1 MADIE
6 GTREFALGLPSV
18 TEQPHHD
25 MSSFRVAG
33 KIFATV
39 TPDETRLHVFVTE
52 PEISATVAE
61 DPAAFEPLYWGKKLS
76 GVRVLLA
83 AAPASRVQ
91 ELLTE
96 AWLGKAPKS
105 LIGELPGTGMET
117 AP

>member
-1 MADIE
+1 VGSIE
-6 GTREFALGLPSV
+6 QARRFALSLPGA
-18 TEQPHHD
+18 TEQPHHE

-39 TPDETRLHVFVTE
+39 TPDGTRLHVFVDE

-61 DPAAFEPLYWGKKLS
+61 DPAVFEPLYWGKKLR

-83 AAPASRVQ
+83 SAPAGRVA

-96 AWLGKAPKS
+96 SWLRKAPES
-105 LIGELPGTGMET
+105 LIAQLAGQDG
-117 AP
+117 AR

>member
-1 MADIE
+1 MGSIDQA
-6 GTREFALGLPSV
+6 RRFALSLPGS

-39 TPDETRLHVFVTE
+39 TPDETRLHVFIDE

-61 DPAAFEPLYWGKKLS
+61 DPAAFEPLYWGKSLR

-83 AAPASRVQ
+83 SAPAGRVR
-91 ELLTE
+91 ELLTD
-96 AWLGKAPKS
+96 AWLRRAPKS
-105 LIGELPGTGMET
+105 LIAELPGGAAT
-117 AP
+117 P

>member
-1 MADIE
+1 MGSIDQA
-6 GTREFALGLPSV
+6 RQHALALPGA

-39 TPDETRLHVFVTE
+39 TPDETRLHVFVDE
-52 PEISATVAE
+52 PESSATVAE
-61 DPAAFEPLYWGKKLS
+61 DPAAFEPLHWGKSLR

-83 AAPASRVQ
+83 GAPPERVR

-96 AWLGKAPKS
+96 SWLRKAPKS
-105 LIGELPGTGMET
+105 LIAELADKDPGR
-117 AP
+117 